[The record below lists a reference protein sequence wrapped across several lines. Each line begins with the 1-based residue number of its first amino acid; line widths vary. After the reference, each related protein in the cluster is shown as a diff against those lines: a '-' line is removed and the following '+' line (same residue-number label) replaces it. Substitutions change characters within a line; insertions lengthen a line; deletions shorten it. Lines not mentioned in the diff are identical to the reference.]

1 MHYEYSPQVLDKLRY
16 KFRTRLLFY
25 LSVFKED
32 DENEDGTII
41 ITIVVFKE
49 EEVVSES
56 FASHTGCKSFFN
68 FFKNN

>member
-25 LSVFKED
+25 LLVFKED

-41 ITIVVFKE
+41 IAIVV
-49 EEVVSES
+49 V
-56 FASHTGCKSFFN
+56 
-68 FFKNN
+68 